1 MPSAKLLEQAQ
12 HQSRSIWPKSVVLLA
27 GLGGLISWQFCGAAV
42 WAQPA
47 DATTAAPRTPAEV
60 WKGFDPRAEPVE
72 MEVLRRWEQDGAK
85 FTEFYFTGM
94 TAPDGKK
101 VRVYGI
107 ASAPTNA
114 TNLPGMLHIHGGGQ
128 TAYEPWLKFWNARGY
143 AALTFNWGGHWENR
157 EKFTD
162 WGSLKQGNHRDS
174 GAMLQATEPTV
185 RASSWYLWTRISRR
199 ALTVLEQ
206 MPEVD
211 CRRLGIFGVSMGG
224 TIVWPF
230 AAMDS
235 RVKAACA
242 IYGVGATTYPDELE
256 APDPDAADASLRLW
270 RAAMEPES
278 YAALIKCPILF
289 LNASN
294 DQHGKMDWAFPTL
307 QALRCE
313 WRQIHTPLFR
323 HHIGVNE
330 GPNLPLWMDTF
341 VKGNGPVWPKPPEVV
356 ATLGAAGVPQI
367 EVKADHSQPITN
379 ATLFYAVEN
388 RNPKNRHWRSVNAE
402 RIGNQWRAAL
412 PVLDVNQPLFAF
424 ANIYYANGI
433 ALGSSLL
440 RVTPATLG
448 NAKATDQ
455 RTMILSDAS
464 DDFAGWSTASPATD
478 PLPPIPVT
486 LVMTNL
492 PGGTRALTTGVRL
505 PLQTRRPGDPKWRAP
520 KGAALRLQYHARVDG
535 ELAARLIENDMVAGM
550 ATYECKLRLVKSPAT
565 QSVTLQLSDFIP
577 LRGVPLESW
586 QNVQVL
592 ELDYLT
598 GHSREFSFVKAE
610 WVTPSPGAL

>member
-1 MPSAKLLEQAQ
+1 MQRPIFLEQARNNMR
-12 HQSRSIWPKSVVLLA
+12 RSNWNSSVVFLA
-27 GLGGLISWQFCGAAV
+27 GLGGFIGWLYCGV
-42 WAQPA
+42 VVGAQ
-47 DATTAAPRTPAEV
+47 TAKDSTASPRTPEEV
-60 WKGFDPRAEPVE
+60 WRGFDPRAEPLEVE
-72 MEVLRRWEQDGAK
+72 VVRRWEQDGAK
-85 FTEFYFTGM
+85 FTELYFTGM
-94 TAPDGKK
+94 IAPDGEK
-101 VRVYGI
+101 VRVYAI

-114 TNLPGMLHIHGGGQ
+114 TNLPGLLHIHGGGQ

-174 GAMLQATEPTV
+174 GPMLQATEPTV

-206 MPEVD
+206 MPGVD
-211 CRRLGIFGVSMGG
+211 GRRLGIFGVSMGG

-242 IYGVGATTYPDELE
+242 IYGVGANTYPDELD
-256 APDPDAADASLRLW
+256 APDSGAADAGVRLW

-278 YAALIKCPILF
+278 YASLIKCPMLF

-294 DQHGKMDWAFPTL
+294 DQHGKMDWAFLTL
-307 QALRCE
+307 QSLRSE
-313 WRQIHTPLFR
+313 WRQVHTPLFR

-330 GPNLPLWMDTF
+330 GSNLPLWMDTF
-341 VKGNGPVWPKPPEVV
+341 VKGSGPVWPKPPEVTV
-356 ATLGAAGVPQI
+356 TLDAAGVPQM

-388 RNPKNRHWRSVNAE
+388 RNPKNRHWRSVTAG

-433 ALGSSLL
+433 ALGSSLV

-448 NAKATDQ
+448 NAKATD
-455 RTMILSDAS
+455 RPSLILSDVS
-464 DDFAGWSTASPATD
+464 DDFAGWATASPAAD
-478 PLPPIPVT
+478 PLPPVPVT
-486 LVMTNL
+486 LVVTNL
-492 PGGTRALTTGVRL
+492 PGGTRALTTGTRL
-505 PLQTRRPGDPKWRAP
+505 PLQTRRPSDPKWRAP
-520 KGAALRLQYHARVDG
+520 KGAALRLQYHAGADG
-535 ELAARLIENDMVAGM
+535 EVAVRLIENDMVAGM
-550 ATYECKLRLVKSPAT
+550 ATYECKLRVAKSPAT
-565 QSVTLQLSDFIP
+565 QPVTLQLSDFIP

-592 ELDYLT
+592 ELDCQT
-598 GHSREFSFVKAE
+598 GRGGEFSFVKAE
-610 WVTPSPGAL
+610 WVMP